1 MKRNLL
7 CLGFKVKTWPGSSWP
22 ILNNLISVFLGF
34 TFLLSKMKNCNDEMS
49 PRGGC
54 KDMWKGND
62 QGKFPRRSGLQWGWT
77 ISSIQGAVRRPWG
90 QGSSWGFAT
99 PKRMLL
105 ISQEVVWRKT
115 WSTPVHS
122 ASLNNLPV
130 NCFFS
135 ATGCHNLACGNHLGN
150 FLSLGS
156 VLPDSKA
163 LLTWH
168 LKWVTFIF
176 LSSWAPGFPFRDR
189 SMLLG
194 PPSRHLCQCLWA
206 SCLLRKTLPFLVVLL
221 LSVMIF
227 AI

>member
-1 MKRNLL
+1 
-7 CLGFKVKTWPGSSWP
+7 
-22 ILNNLISVFLGF
+22 
-34 TFLLSKMKNCNDEMS
+34 MS

-77 ISSIQGAVRRPWG
+77 ISSAQRAVGRPWG

-105 ISQEVVWRKT
+105 ISQEVVWRKA

-122 ASLNNLPV
+122 ASLNNLPI

-135 ATGCHNLACGNHLGN
+135 ATGCQNLACGNHLGN

-176 LSSWAPGFPFRDR
+176 PSSWAPGFPFRNR

-194 PPSRHLCQCLWA
+194 PPSGHLCQCLWV
-206 SCLLRKTLPFLVVLL
+206 SCLLRKTFLSWSSYSYLWWYLL
-221 LSVMIF
+221 YKTLSLLMGLITANNLFTVAPSKIIVF
-227 AI
+227 